1 MNQAIVQV
9 KNVKKTYQ
17 SGDTLVT
24 ALDSTTETFN
34 KGELTLIMGPSGSG
48 KTTLLSLVGCV
59 IYPTSGD
66 VLLKNVQVNTLS
78 ENELAKIR
86 LNTIGFVFQQ
96 FNLIEPLTAL
106 ENVMQPMILQG
117 ISTKVARE
125 RALIALEK
133 VNLLDRKNNLPKKL
147 SGGQKQRVAIA
158 RALVTNPEI
167 ILCDEPTASLDAK
180 SGATIMEELKH
191 LSRQEKAEA
200 TYFDQLYA
208 KGSEALEKLAFTE
221 AKELFDKAYALDE
234 VKQEDILDKKLKA
247 EELEKKQK
255 QLDEYAK
262 WLQEAIKINNQL
274 SSEWR
279 DASSKL
285 SIGTMTVAEFKEKA
299 QGMLE
304 THHELLTS
312 AENEILNISG
322 ELSVSH
328 TQYLTKIQSN
338 YEQNRLVIISTG
350 TENVT
355 VEQILKSGVGLDG
368 IQEQQALHIQSLKT
382 YAQSQGIVFN
392 EK

>member
-66 VLLKNVQVNTLS
+66 VYLKNLQVNNLS
-78 ENELAKIR
+78 ENELANIR

-106 ENVMQPMILQG
+106 ENVMQPLILQG
-117 ISTKVARE
+117 VSNKEAKE

-133 VNLLDRKNNLPKKL
+133 VNLLERKNSLPKKL

-180 SGATIMEELKH
+180 SGATIMEELKL
-191 LSRQEKAEA
+191 LSRQ
-200 TYFDQLYA
+200 
-208 KGSEALEKLAFTE
+208 
-221 AKELFDKAYALDE
+221 DKA
-234 VKQEDILDKKLKA
+234 
-247 EELEKKQK
+247 
-255 QLDEYAK
+255 
-262 WLQEAIKINNQL
+262 
-274 SSEWR
+274 
-279 DASSKL
+279 
-285 SIGTMTVAEFKEKA
+285 
-299 QGMLE
+299 
-304 THHELLTS
+304 
-312 AENEILNISG
+312 
-322 ELSVSH
+322 
-328 TQYLTKIQSN
+328 
-338 YEQNRLVIISTG
+338 VII
-350 TENVT
+350 VT
-355 VEQILKSGVGLDG
+355 HDLRLRKFADRIVYVEEGKVSNTIS
-368 IQEQQALHIQSLKT
+368 
-382 YAQSQGIVFN
+382 N
-392 EK
+392 EEDYK